1 MPDTKTRMSV
11 TDLAGI
17 AFREYE
23 TEAMHQGDELFDVHR
38 EEFLACTQATAASV
52 LGSEAAA
59 QLDWTYTGTAD
70 LPPDTEEAT
79 ALLDDGPKYL
89 RYRYSD
95 ETASFDLVQ
104 PCSTCGHE
112 RISEVSNLIQL
123 GALLEAARLEA
134 VSR

>member
-1 MPDTKTRMSV
+1 MPETKTRMSV

-17 AFREYE
+17 AFRKYE
-23 TEAMHQGDELFDVHR
+23 TDAMQQGDEMFDQHR
-38 EEFLACTQATAASV
+38 EEFLACTQATATSV

-79 ALLDDGPKYL
+79 ALLDYGPNYL

-95 ETASFDLVQ
+95 DSASFELVQ
-104 PCSTCGHE
+104 PCGTCGHQ
-112 RISEVSNLIQL
+112 RINEVSNLIQL
-123 GALLEAARLEA
+123 GGLLETARLEA
-134 VSR
+134 TR